1 MEIPVYVPALLAAGL
16 VACIG
21 LVLFATRRTRLTN
34 EASLDRGVS
43 VRGAS
48 ASVSFD
54 WNGDLDA
61 LRRRISTIAENH
73 PRYARVEN
81 FPSKINLYVKPSIWS
96 WGEVISV
103 PLPGETPARIHAHC
117 SPRLETTI
125 YDYGQCGKDL
135 AEFIE
140 LVNKQTAA

>member
-1 MEIPVYVPALLAAGL
+1 MEIPVYVPVLLVAGF

-21 LVLFATRRTRLTN
+21 LVLFAARRTRLTN
-34 EASLDRGVS
+34 EASLGRGVL

-48 ASVSFD
+48 ASASFD
-54 WNGDLDA
+54 WHGDLDA

-73 PRYARVEN
+73 PRYVRVEN
-81 FPSKINLYVKPSIWS
+81 FPSKINVYVKPSIWS
-96 WGEVISV
+96 WGQVISV
-103 PLPGETPARIHAHC
+103 PLPGETPARINANC
-117 SPRLETTI
+117 SPRLDTTI

-140 LVNKQTAA
+140 LVNKQAAA